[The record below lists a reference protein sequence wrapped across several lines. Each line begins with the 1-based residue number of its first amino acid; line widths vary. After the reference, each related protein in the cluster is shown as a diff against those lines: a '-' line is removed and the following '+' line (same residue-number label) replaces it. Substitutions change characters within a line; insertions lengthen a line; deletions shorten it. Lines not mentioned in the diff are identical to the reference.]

1 MAKEAATAHW
11 FPTEADR
18 PVRYKPEPSKDRK
31 FASVDKAVKFLM
43 EQLSAIERSKA
54 HIRTSSRYLSI
65 DDIERIL
72 RRSKGVARSR
82 SPAPV
87 NPPIAS
93 MIRPPLSHR
102 ALQDPPR

>member
-31 FASVDKAVKFLM
+31 FASVDKAVKFVM

-65 DDIERIL
+65 DDIERIYA
-72 RRSKGVARSR
+72 ARK
-82 SPAPV
+82 A
-87 NPPIAS
+87 
-93 MIRPPLSHR
+93 
-102 ALQDPPR
+102 

>member
-31 FASVDKAVKFLM
+31 FASVDKAVKFVM

-54 HIRTSSRYLSI
+54 HIRTSSRYLTI
-65 DDIERIL
+65 DG
-72 RRSKGVARSR
+72 RSKGVARSR

-93 MIRPPLSHR
+93 MIRPPLSYR